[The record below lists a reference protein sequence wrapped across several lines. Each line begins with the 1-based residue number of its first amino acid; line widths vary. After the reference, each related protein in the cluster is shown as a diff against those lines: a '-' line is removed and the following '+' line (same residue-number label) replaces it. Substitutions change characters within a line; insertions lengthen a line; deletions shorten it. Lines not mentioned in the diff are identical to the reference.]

1 MLMFENASGELY
13 FIYGLIALVVVLI
26 IIVVI
31 IDRMDNKKKRKSLS
45 DTMSMKPI
53 SDPANFEN
61 SNPEVVELNSKKKE
75 ERFIDV
81 APVQVIEPVPEVKVE
96 IEEKQEELVFEEED
110 EEVYVEPDLEKTQA
124 QLRVE
129 EITKALKEANI
140 DEQIEKDKYQEFEE
154 EQEKNA
160 IISYQ
165 ELKEEFDKLYEE
177 NEKRQYIDDNE
188 IPININE
195 LYELNRKDEEQL
207 EKHVE
212 ETKQQVQEPSSFKT
226 SPYISPVYGIQNQKN
241 ESDTELKEANDFL
254 NKLRELKD
262 NLE

>member
-75 ERFIDV
+75 EKFIDV
-81 APVQVIEPVPEVKVE
+81 APVEVIEPVPEVKVE
-96 IEEKQEELVFEEED
+96 IEEKIEEPTFEED
-110 EEVYVEPDLEKTQA
+110 EEIYVETDLEKTQA

-195 LYELNRKDEEQL
+195 LYELNRKDEEKL

-226 SPYISPVYGIQNQKN
+226 SPYISPVYGIQKEN